1 MICSTVIE
9 PVIEPVTS
17 VAPDWQTTTDLLPHQ
32 AAAVGKLLPA
42 RIGALFMEM
51 GTGKTRTAIEFVS
64 LRRRKIS
71 RVLWFCP
78 VSLKET
84 VRQEIAKHTDCP
96 PSSVYVFGD
105 HTRQPVPPAL
115 WYIIGIESMSSSSR
129 AYLAARS
136 LVDGDAFVIL
146 DESTYI
152 KGHRARR
159 TQRITDLAL
168 PARYRMMLTGTPIT
182 QGVVDLYA
190 QMRFLSPKIL
200 GYNSFYS
207 FARNHLEYHP
217 DYKSMIVASH
227 NTKYLAAKMQPY
239 VYQVTKAECMTLPDK
254 LYATRWYTMTTEQRN
269 LYDLAKERIMM
280 DAAPDDDIS
289 LIIFRVFTALQQ
301 VVCGFW
307 NDVATGTF
315 HQCGSHRVETLLDAV
330 EQIPDGER
338 VVIWSKYLIT
348 IHWIVAAL
356 EQRYGPGSVQQLT
369 GELSADQRTAQIAQ
383 WRKSGRFLVATQSTG
398 GHGLTLNEAHYH
410 VFFSNS
416 FKYSERLQA
425 EDRSHRIGQTQP
437 VTYID
442 IHCSKSIDD
451 RIAAALARKE
461 DVVRSFRR
469 EVEQV
474 KEGKRDAL
482 KKMVEGL

>member
-1 MICSTVIE
+1 MNSLIVTESVTG
-9 PVIEPVTS
+9 PVT
-17 VAPDWQTTTDLLPHQ
+17 DWQPTTDLMPHQ
-32 AAAVGKLLPA
+32 QAAVDKLLPA
-42 RIGALFMEM
+42 RVSALFMEM
-51 GTGKTRTAIEFVS
+51 GTGKTRTAIQFAW
-64 LRRRKIS
+64 LRRHKVS

-84 VRQEIAKHTDCP
+84 VRQEIAKHTDCS
-96 PSSVYVFGD
+96 PSSVYVFDD
-105 HTRQPVPPAL
+105 HTHQPVPPAW

-136 LVDGDAFVIL
+136 LVDGGTFVIL

-152 KGHRARR
+152 KGHRAKR

-168 PARYRMMLTGTPIT
+168 PARYRMVLTGTPLT
-182 QGVVDLYA
+182 QGVIDLFA

-207 FARNHLEYHP
+207 FARNHLEYS
-217 DYKSMIVASH
+217 DKFKGMIVRAH

-254 LYATRWYTMTTEQRN
+254 LYATRWYSMTSEQRS

-280 DAAPDDDIS
+280 DAPLDEDIS

-315 HQCGSHRVETLLDAV
+315 HQAGNYRIGTMLDAI
-330 EQIPDGER
+330 EQIPDGEK
-338 VVIWSKYLIT
+338 VIIWSKYLIT
-348 IHWIVAAL
+348 IYWIVTAL
-356 EQRYGPGSVQQLT
+356 EEKYGAGSVQQLT
-369 GELSADQRTAQIAQ
+369 GELSAEQRTDQIAQ
-383 WRKSGRFLVATQSTG
+383 WRESGRFLVATQSTG
-398 GHGLTLNEAHYH
+398 GHGLTLNEARYH
-410 VFFSNS
+410 VFYSNS

-451 RIAAALARKE
+451 RIADALAKKE
-461 DVVRSFRR
+461 DVVAAFRR

-474 KEGKRDAL
+474 KAGKRDAL